1 MAECQYYAETRE
13 RRCSRQAMTRFG
25 GLDLCMPHRNT
36 LERSVLG
43 ELDRDRDYEMKVR
56 RELRQ
61 LEDWRD
67 DDLRK
72 PEFDD
77 GASVYFLKRF
87 QFVKIGYA
95 VNVRKRIKDIN
106 AGSSIVPGMV
116 CVPVKLLATIPGGRP
131 KEQKLHQRF
140 AHLRVAGEWFVGTA
154 ELMRFIYGIDSDRP

>member
-1 MAECQYYAETRE
+1 MAQCGYHAETRD
-13 RRCSRQAMTRFG
+13 RQCGREAKTRFG
-25 GLDLCMPHRNT
+25 GLDLCRAHRDT
-36 LERSVLG
+36 LERAVLG
-43 ELDRDRDYEMKVR
+43 ELHRDGDYEMRVR

-72 PEFDD
+72 PELDS

-95 VNVRKRIKDIN
+95 VDVRKRIKDIN
-106 AGSSIVPGMV
+106 VGSSIIPGMV

-140 AHLRVAGEWFVGTA
+140 AHLRVAGEWFIGSS
-154 ELMRFIYGIDSDRP
+154 ELMHFIHSIE